1 MDEQELEIQRVIS
14 AQGGN
19 PQAFDALARHYRPAL
34 RLVVARIVPGPLVDD
49 AVQDALIT
57 AYKALPKLADPARFG
72 PWLAT
77 IARRRAIKSLQ
88 KPRERTGLDEMI
100 LAYLPSVSTHLI
112 EAERNQRLKC
122 AIRELGEELQACV
135 VLYYGH
141 DWSVRE
147 VADFLHLPNTTVKWR
162 LHEARR
168 QLRHRLTD
176 LLENE
181 S

>member
-1 MDEQELEIQRVIS
+1 
-14 AQGGN
+14 
-19 PQAFDALARHYRPAL
+19 
-34 RLVVARIVPGPLVDD
+34 
-49 AVQDALIT
+49 
-57 AYKALPKLADPARFG
+57 
-72 PWLAT
+72 
-77 IARRRAIKSLQ
+77 
-88 KPRERTGLDEMI
+88 MI

-147 VADFLHLPNTTVKWR
+147 VSEFLNLPNTTVKWR